1 MVCPDFF
8 ETDIRCLVAPL
19 FWFKVGK
26 NVKRNGIS
34 GRFLVLCITQLFF
47 TDLRYFGLI
56 FCKDIFQGLENGFL
70 FIFRLQI
77 FPESNLSKWQM
88 QWEPYLVGWDDIFQQ
103 TGLPW
108 LIPWKVTPTDTKLK
122 VSESDEIPSN
132 GIKLQQQMFLGT
144 KCIHKGISYLLDANL
159 FQI

>member
-1 MVCPDFF
+1 MAVKSEKCTRTFVCVRSCGYVPWS
-8 ETDIRCLVAPL
+8 V
-19 FWFKVGK
+19 
-26 NVKRNGIS
+26 
-34 GRFLVLCITQLFF
+34 
-47 TDLRYFGLI
+47 
-56 FCKDIFQGLENGFL
+56 
-70 FIFRLQI
+70 
-77 FPESNLSKWQM
+77 KWQM
-88 QWEPYLVGWDDIFQQ
+88 QWEPCLVGWDDIFQQ

-108 LIPWKVTPTDTKLK
+108 LIPWKVTPADTKLK

>member
-1 MVCPDFF
+1 MVK
-8 ETDIRCLVAPL
+8 I
-19 FWFKVGK
+19 
-26 NVKRNGIS
+26 
-34 GRFLVLCITQLFF
+34 
-47 TDLRYFGLI
+47 
-56 FCKDIFQGLENGFL
+56 LENGFL
-70 FIFRLQI
+70 LTFKLQI
-77 FPESNLSKWQM
+77 CPDSNLFKWQM
-88 QWEPYLVGWDDIFQQ
+88 QWEPCLVGWDDIFQQ

-144 KCIHKGISYLLDANL
+144 KCIHKGIPYLLDANL